1 MDAPRKVLLNYRNVK
16 TNKFFDFLDVEGF
29 KYPDG
34 TSRHD
39 FWTDD
44 NFLRDNQEF
53 IALVEKYGYKSGEYY
68 NSFKIIVVP
77 PFYTYKITKEG
88 SMYDPVPDPIYE
100 VIKIE
105 FPWKQLARAYA
116 FKIVDDP
123 VRVAVENG
131 TLVVPASDDE

>member
-1 MDAPRKVLLNYRNVK
+1 
-16 TNKFFDFLDVEGF
+16 
-29 KYPDG
+29 
-34 TSRHD
+34 
-39 FWTDD
+39 
-44 NFLRDNQEF
+44 
-53 IALVEKYGYKSGEYY
+53 
-68 NSFKIIVVP
+68 
-77 PFYTYKITKEG
+77 
-88 SMYDPVPDPIYE
+88 MYDPVPDSIYE